1 MAHRSGP
8 ATLVIRFMNRSS
20 KARAI
25 SARISRPHAAVLRA
39 SRGRIRR
46 SRLFAL
52 GQPVLVITTTGR
64 KSGKRRSTV
73 VAYFKDGED
82 FIISAGNLGSGRD
95 PAWVLNLQADPKA
108 TILVDGESRQVY
120 AHRAESDQ
128 REQLWARWEELQPPA
143 KTVAAIAGREI
154 PVFILTPIDRSA

>member
-1 MAHRSGP
+1 
-8 ATLVIRFMNRSS
+8 
-20 KARAI
+20 
-25 SARISRPHAAVLRA
+25 
-39 SRGRIRR
+39 
-46 SRLFAL
+46 
-52 GQPVLVITTTGR
+52 
-64 KSGKRRSTV
+64 V

-95 PAWVLNLQADPKA
+95 PAWVLNLQADPNA

-154 PVFILTPIDRSA
+154 PVFILTPVDRSA

>member
-1 MAHRSGP
+1 MADRSGP
-8 ATLVIRFMNRSS
+8 ATLVIRLMNRSS
-20 KARAI
+20 TARAI
-25 SARISRPHAAVLRA
+25 SARISRPHAAILRA

-52 GQPVLVITTTGR
+52 GQPVMVITTTGR
-64 KSGKRRSTV
+64 KSGRRRSTV

-108 TILVDGESRQVY
+108 AILVDGESRQIY
-120 AHRAESDQ
+120 AHRAEGEQ
-128 REQLWARWEELQPPA
+128 RERLWARWEE
-143 KTVAAIAGREI
+143 I
-154 PVFILTPIDRSA
+154 PVFILSTLSVP